1 MRRREFISLL
11 GSAAAWPVAG
21 RAQQG
26 ERVRRIGVLT
36 NLPSDDAEAQL
47 RNAAFLQSLQALG
60 WTVGRN
66 LRIDFRWGTGGDTDR
81 LRAYAAELVALA
93 PDVILAVGTTVMVQ
107 MQQATR
113 TLPLV
118 FVQVSDPVGAGFVAS
133 LNRPG

>member
-1 MRRREFISLL
+1 MQSDQLKRREFITLL
-11 GSAAAWPVAG
+11 GGSAAAWPVAA

-93 PDVILAVGTTVMVQ
+93 PDLILGVAIT
-107 MQQATR
+107 
-113 TLPLV
+113 
-118 FVQVSDPVGAGFVAS
+118 PVLSENSIRSGF
-133 LNRPG
+133 